1 MSPASFRERIPGINS
16 WLLAA
21 LFFLIPIK
29 VAPAYV
35 LTAVMLGLWIV
46 EGRYAEKWQS
56 IRSHRPS
63 WIFHGFFW
71 VMAASLLWTD
81 NWEEGRRN
89 VLRYTFVGL
98 APMFF
103 CVARREHAARYVLAF
118 LAGLLLCEVLAY
130 YNWLQLNLFTHWP
143 EGPLLKSK
151 GVEETA
157 PFVDRILY
165 TPALAFGGYLAA
177 RGVLTSRGGARA
189 AYAAMLLLTFGN
201 LVFSGGRTGLAAFLV
216 LIMLLVVQQFPGRA
230 LVGSLVALLTGAL
243 LAAAVYLSGDSHVRE
258 RLHRIVTEAADPQAK
273 VGSSIGER
281 YTFTVN
287 TLRIIAEHPLIGV
300 GAGDYTAAYREVNQ
314 RYTPQWKY
322 TFNPHNQFL
331 FNLATAGVFGGVAL
345 LLLYWG
351 PYFVYRR
358 EPDGLAPLR
367 LALPVF
373 FTVISLAESYLWRS
387 NTCLLFVT
395 FSAMLYPVQ
404 ALRPR

>member
-1 MSPASFRERIPGINS
+1 MSLTAFRARIPGINS

-35 LTAVMLGLWIV
+35 LTAVMLGLWLI
-46 EGRYAEKWQS
+46 EGRHAEKWEAL
-56 IRSHRPS
+56 RSHPPA

-71 VMAASLLWTD
+71 VMAASLLWTEHWD
-81 NWEEGRRN
+81 EGRRN
-89 VLRYTFVGL
+89 VLRYTFVAL

-103 CVARREHAARYVLAF
+103 WVARREHRPRYVLAF

-130 YNWLQLNLFTHWP
+130 YNWLQINLFTQWP

-151 GVEETA
+151 GLQETA

-165 TPALAFGGYLAA
+165 APALAFGGYLAA
-177 RGVLTSRGGARA
+177 RGVLTSQGRTRA

-216 LIMLLVVQQFPGRA
+216 LVMLLVVQQFPGRA
-230 LVGSLVALLTGAL
+230 LVGSMVALLVGVL
-243 LAAAVYLSGDSHVRE
+243 VSVAVYLSSDSHARE
-258 RLHRIVTEAADPQAK
+258 RLHRIVAEAADPQAK
-273 VGSSIGER
+273 VGSSVGER

-287 TLRIIAEHPLIGV
+287 TLRIIAEHPVLGV
-300 GAGDYTAAYREVNQ
+300 GAGDYTAEYREVNR

-331 FNLATAGVFGGVAL
+331 FSLVTAGALGGAAL

-351 PYFVYRR
+351 PYFIYRR
-358 EPDGLAPLR
+358 EADELAAVR

-387 NTCLLFVT
+387 NTCLLFVA

-404 ALRPR
+404 PPGRR